1 MVQTLIQV
9 RQLLQEYARE
19 DRKRG
24 WNRLP
29 PLTGRQLEI
38 SQQLLEDG
46 WYILAQRENPNQPV
60 FHLIGGSGRKHKP
73 RLTIQGE

>member
-1 MVQTLIQV
+1 MVQTLI
-9 RQLLQEYARE
+9 RAKQLLQEYARE

-24 WNRLP
+24 WNRLS

-46 WYILAQRENPNQPV
+46 WYILAERENPNQPV
-60 FHLIGGSGRKHKP
+60 FHLIRGSGRKHKP